1 MDTDHLQS
9 LDQEDPTAATEEDWL
24 DVDEQ
29 DLFQSR
35 SSFYSDDDPHAIPP
49 VGLFPFAFHRHA
61 EYWEL
66 VYRINAILDPLT
78 DGGKLCEELRE
89 KTKDYYWGAAT
100 YLERNFLVHPRPDPN
115 HNELAGEVI
124 AALANGKSLEH
135 IKRWTGW
142 DDEELRKTLR
152 KVFTQD

>member
-1 MDTDHLQS
+1 MDKYSPQS
-9 LDQEDPTAATEEDWL
+9 LDQEDFYIATEEDWL

-29 DLFQSR
+29 ELFQSR
-35 SSFYSDDDPHAIPP
+35 SSFYADDDPHAIPP

-66 VYRINAILDPLT
+66 VYRINEILNPLT
-78 DGGKLCEELRE
+78 DDGKLREELRE
-89 KTKDYYWGAAT
+89 KTKDHYWGAAT
-100 YLERNFLVHPRPDPN
+100 YLERDFLAHPRPNPD

-124 AALANGKSLEH
+124 AALADGKSLEH

-142 DDEELRKTLR
+142 DDDNLNQALGQASKES
-152 KVFTQD
+152 